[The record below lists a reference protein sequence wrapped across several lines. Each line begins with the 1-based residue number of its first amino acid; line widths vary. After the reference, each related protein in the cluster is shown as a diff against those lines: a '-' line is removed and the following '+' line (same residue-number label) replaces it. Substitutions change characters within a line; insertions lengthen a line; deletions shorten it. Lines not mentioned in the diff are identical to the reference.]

1 MLNARDL
8 RFGFAGQPPI
18 LDDVSLSLEAGEWL
32 GLNGDSGAGKSTLG
46 QLLAGYLTPQ
56 AGTVTVDGAPLPRR
70 GLRPVQWLP
79 QSPELAVNPRWRV
92 KRILEEAWTPPAA
105 LREAFGIEPDW
116 MNRMPQA
123 LSGGEL
129 QRVCV
134 LRALA
139 PDVRYLVADEV
150 SSMLDPLTQLD
161 LWQGLRQ
168 IADERQIGVLVISHD
183 AALLQRLCSHRLTL
197 SDGQLYREPPAE
209 QPDAQ
214 IATAPRQSPR

>member
-1 MLNARDL
+1 MLDASGL
-8 RFGFAGQPPI
+8 RYGFARQPAV
-18 LDDVSLSLEAGEWL
+18 LDDVSLTLEAGEWL
-32 GLNGDSGAGKSTLG
+32 GLDGVSGAGKSTLG

-92 KRILEEAWTPPAA
+92 KRILEEAWTPPDA
-105 LREAFGIEPDW
+105 LRDAFGIEPAW
-116 MNRMPQA
+116 MNRFPQA

-134 LRALA
+134 LRALV
-139 PDVRYLVADEV
+139 PGVRYLVADEI

-168 IADERQIGVLVISHD
+168 VADERQLGVLVISHD
-183 AALLQRLCSHRLTL
+183 AALLNRLCSRRLTL
-197 SDGQLYREPPAE
+197 SEGRLRPSTRHGAPP
-209 QPDAQ
+209 
-214 IATAPRQSPR
+214 ATAPGQSPASR

>member
-1 MLNARDL
+1 MLDASGL
-8 RFGFAGQPPI
+8 RYGVAGQPAV
-18 LDDVSLSLEAGEWL
+18 LNDVSLRLEAGEWL
-32 GLNGDSGAGKSTLG
+32 GLNGVSGAGKSTLG

-92 KRILEEAWTPPAA
+92 KRLLEEAWTPPGA
-105 LREAFGIEPDW
+105 LRDAFGIEPAW
-116 MNRMPQA
+116 MNRFPQA

-139 PDVRYLVADEV
+139 PGVRYLVADEI
-150 SSMLDPLTQLD
+150 SSMLDPLTQLA

-168 IADERQIGVLVISHD
+168 VADERQLGVLVISHD
-183 AALLQRLCSHRLTL
+183 AALLNRLCSRRLTL
-197 SDGQLYREPPAE
+197 SEGRLRPSTRHDAPPAR
-209 QPDAQ
+209 D
-214 IATAPRQSPR
+214 TGQSPASR

>member
-1 MLNARDL
+1 MLDASGL
-8 RFGFAGQPPI
+8 RYGFAGQPAV

-32 GLNGDSGAGKSTLG
+32 GLDGVSGAGKSTLG
-46 QLLAGYLTPQ
+46 QLLAGHLTPH

-92 KRILEEAWTPPAA
+92 KRILEEAWTPPDT
-105 LREAFGIEPDW
+105 LRDAFGIEPAW
-116 MNRMPQA
+116 MNRFPQA

-139 PDVRYLVADEV
+139 PGVRYLVADEI

-168 IADERQIGVLVISHD
+168 VADERQFGVLVISHD
-183 AALLQRLCSHRLTL
+183 AALLNRLCPRRLTL
-197 SDGQLYREPPAE
+197 SEGRLRPSTRHGAPPARD
-209 QPDAQ
+209 PG
-214 IATAPRQSPR
+214 QSPASR